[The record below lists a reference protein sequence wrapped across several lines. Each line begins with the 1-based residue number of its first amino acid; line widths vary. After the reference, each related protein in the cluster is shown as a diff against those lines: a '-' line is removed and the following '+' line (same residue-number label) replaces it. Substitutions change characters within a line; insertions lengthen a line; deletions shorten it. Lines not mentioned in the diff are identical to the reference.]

1 MSQVFT
7 PRVQHEGDGA
17 SVAVQH
23 PETIALVSTPVP
35 PHKIARQPQSL
46 SRLWYL
52 LGLPF
57 VLGLSLY
64 LTQGDPSLAVLREG
78 WVVFTLFA
86 AAYTASWG
94 LAAGFERFPSVK
106 QSEAA
111 IFALCIALIPVGGAL
126 LFSPFYHPPYF
137 ISVALSL
144 CVIWFFGSVILH
156 GRRARS
162 QLAVIPGG
170 VARVLTETAEVEY
183 SGHRDDGDLYQNV
196 DGVVADLHQSQVN
209 GYRYMLASNSL
220 RGLPVYHA
228 AFIYELL
235 TGRVLLNAAC
245 SQSAAGRPSTPS
257 YRALKRGLDL
267 ALVLLSLPLTMPLM
281 LVTAAAIWIESPGP
295 VLFTQKR
302 IGKDGASFR
311 MIKFRS
317 MYLDAERKGARFA
330 EESDPR
336 ITRVGR
342 LIRKY
347 RIDELPQFW
356 NVLKGEMSLIGPRPE
371 QVGFVH
377 RFDQEIQH
385 YTHRHSVRPGITGWA
400 QIRNGYAADTKET
413 RRKLSYDLYYVK
425 HCSFTLDLLIVCLTV
440 KTILTGF
447 GSR

>member
-1 MSQVFT
+1 MSQVLT
-7 PRVQHEGDGA
+7 PHVQHEGDGA
-17 SVAVQH
+17 SVPVQH
-23 PETIALVSTPVP
+23 PETVAFVSTPIP
-35 PHKIARQPQSL
+35 PHKIARQPYSL

-52 LGLPF
+52 FGLPF

-64 LTQGDPSLAVLREG
+64 VTQGDPSLEVLREG
-78 WVVFTLFA
+78 WIVFTLFA

-106 QSEAA
+106 QSDAA
-111 IFALCIALIPVGGAL
+111 IFALGIALVPLGGAL
-126 LFSPFYHPPYF
+126 LFSPIYHPPYF

-144 CVIWFFGSVILH
+144 CVVWFFGSVILH

-162 QLAVIPGG
+162 QLAIIPGG
-170 VARVLTETAEVEY
+170 VARVLTETTEVEY
-183 SGHRDDGDLYQNV
+183 SGH
-196 DGVVADLHQSQVN
+196 QVN

-235 TGRVLLNAAC
+235 TGRVLLDAAC
-245 SQSAAGRPSTPS
+245 ERSAAGRPSTTP
-257 YRALKRGLDL
+257 YQLLKRGLDIT
-267 ALVLLSLPLTMPLM
+267 LVLLSLPLTVPLM
-281 LVTAAAIWIESPGP
+281 LVTAAAIWVESPGP
-295 VLFTQKR
+295 VFFTQKR
-302 IGKDGASFR
+302 VGKDGDSFR
-311 MIKFRS
+311 MVKFRS
-317 MYLDAERKGARFA
+317 MYLDAEKNGAQFA
-330 EESDPR
+330 GESDPR
-336 ITRVGR
+336 ITRVGKF
-342 LIRKY
+342 IRKY

-371 QVGFVH
+371 QVSFV
-377 RFDQEIQH
+377 RQFDQEIQH

-400 QIRNGYAADTKET
+400 QIRNGYAADTRET